1 MDKEELHERRRRR
14 TEFLQALYERVDA
27 DVNEFVDGYEI
38 AQRVGADQ
46 AEAKRIIAYFE
57 EKGSVKVDDH
67 KAGIIRITADGID
80 VVESGAEEKR

>member
-14 TEFLQALYERVDA
+14 IEFLQALYHDVDA
-27 DVNEFVDGYEI
+27 DVNQFVDGYEI
-38 AQRVGADQ
+38 AARVGAEQ
-46 AEAKRIIAYFE
+46 SEAKRIIAYLE

-80 VVESGAEEKR
+80 VVESGAAEKH